1 MSKDRLVFNVHPG
14 QKEVMHFKSRF
25 KVIVAGRRWGKS
37 KLAAVSLVQAAA
49 SRAKS
54 LVWYVAPTYGMCK
67 SIMWPDLIEIIP
79 KKWIRKSNETIQFI
93 ELVNGSRIELKGCD
107 KPDSLRGVGLHFLVI
122 DEAQDI
128 KKETW
133 TTVLRPTLSDKQGG
147 ALIIGTPKG
156 FNWLYDVYQEGQKPV
171 NRKNGL
177 WASWQFPTMTS
188 PFIPPEEIEAAKR
201 DMDEKVFNQEF
212 NACHLPNTQ
221 VRLFDGT
228 SKAISEL
235 KAGDKLN
242 YLNDFGGLEE
252 IKVLDGGYTGVK
264 DVIEVTLENGETFSA
279 SYNHK
284 VKNTEL
290 GQVQLKDVDCLEYTP
305 LINNFSTREEKLAAL
320 VGYIT
325 GDGNIT
331 KRERQNGSVYYQ
343 GAVYSNVKEDMER
356 ILADLKSCGFCP
368 NASITVKKNNGVR
381 KDGYQIQFSHYDSQ
395 ELVKLGT
402 PFGPKTSQEFT
413 VPEWILY
420 GSNQVKKAYISALF
434 GAEGDSPKFNAKSK
448 TNHTIK
454 MIMCKK
460 QGFSGHKFF
469 NQLQEMLQSLG
480 VKATI
485 DIKNNNGYETAN
497 LYSATS
503 LESSIDFFEKVGYTY
518 ACQKSVKAWLAIHYY
533 KCYKQKAAQRQK
545 IVLEYLSGTKVVDL
559 VSKYNISRQVIYNLI
574 RTHKNKG
581 IINSGHDFPSYQEWL
596 ANRWNQEKQILK
608 LVVVKKELKP
618 QQAVYNIKVS
628 SSDSSYV
635 LDSGLLNYNCFETM
649 TGRVYFPFDRRIHT
663 GSMYKFVPNKP
674 IFVGM
679 DFNVTPMTAVI
690 LQPQYNG
697 ELWAVDEIVL
707 HNSSTTEMADE
718 IERRYWRYMNQ
729 ISIFPDPAANYRNSS
744 RGETDIDILRQKG
757 FKKIY
762 FRKKHPAVQDR
773 INAVN
778 KMLKSADSTVRL
790 FINDNC
796 KHLIDSFEQTLYKEN
811 SKEVD
816 KTQNKEHITDAI
828 GYCIEYTNPV
838 RSNIHIAM
846 SI

>member
-242 YLNDFGGLEE
+242 YLNDSGVLEE

-264 DVIEVTLENGETFSA
+264 DIIEVTLENGETFSA

-290 GQVQLKDVDCLEYTP
+290 GQVQLKDAEYLEYTP
-305 LINNFSTREEKLAAL
+305 IGISAGSRAEYYWLKNRYVMSKKQAH
-320 VGYIT
+320 
-325 GDGNIT
+325 NIT
-331 KRERQNGSVYYQ
+331 
-343 GAVYSNVKEDMER
+343 
-356 ILADLKSCGFCP
+356 
-368 NASITVKKNNGVR
+368 
-381 KDGYQIQFSHYDSQ
+381 SQ
-395 ELVKLGT
+395 SA
-402 PFGPKTSQEFT
+402 PFVE
-413 VPEWILY
+413 
-420 GSNQVKKAYISALF
+420 
-434 GAEGDSPKFNAKSK
+434 
-448 TNHTIK
+448 
-454 MIMCKK
+454 
-460 QGFSGHKFF
+460 
-469 NQLQEMLQSLG
+469 
-480 VKATI
+480 
-485 DIKNNNGYETAN
+485 YE
-497 LYSATS
+497 
-503 LESSIDFFEKVGYTY
+503 
-518 ACQKSVKAWLAIHYY
+518 
-533 KCYKQKAAQRQK
+533 
-545 IVLEYLSGTKVVDL
+545 
-559 VSKYNISRQVIYNLI
+559 
-574 RTHKNKG
+574 
-581 IINSGHDFPSYQEWL
+581 EWL
-596 ANRWNQEKQILK
+596 AQRWNKFTRTLK
-608 LVVVKKELKP
+608 LLIIKKELKP
-618 QQAVYNIKVS
+618 RQEVYNIKVS

>member
-290 GQVQLKDVDCLEYTP
+290 GQVQLKDAEYLEYTP
-305 LINNFSTREEKLAAL
+305 IGISAGSRAEYYWLKNRYVMSKKQAR
-320 VGYIT
+320 
-325 GDGNIT
+325 NIT
-331 KRERQNGSVYYQ
+331 NQS
-343 GAVYSNVKEDMER
+343 A
-356 ILADLKSCGFCP
+356 
-368 NASITVKKNNGVR
+368 
-381 KDGYQIQFSHYDSQ
+381 
-395 ELVKLGT
+395 
-402 PFGPKTSQEFT
+402 PFVE
-413 VPEWILY
+413 
-420 GSNQVKKAYISALF
+420 
-434 GAEGDSPKFNAKSK
+434 
-448 TNHTIK
+448 
-454 MIMCKK
+454 
-460 QGFSGHKFF
+460 
-469 NQLQEMLQSLG
+469 
-480 VKATI
+480 
-485 DIKNNNGYETAN
+485 YE
-497 LYSATS
+497 
-503 LESSIDFFEKVGYTY
+503 
-518 ACQKSVKAWLAIHYY
+518 
-533 KCYKQKAAQRQK
+533 
-545 IVLEYLSGTKVVDL
+545 
-559 VSKYNISRQVIYNLI
+559 
-574 RTHKNKG
+574 
-581 IINSGHDFPSYQEWL
+581 EWL
-596 ANRWNQEKQILK
+596 AQRWNKFTRTLK
-608 LVVVKKELKP
+608 LLIIKKELKP
-618 QQAVYNIKVS
+618 QQEVYNIKVS
-628 SSDSSYV
+628 SPDSSYV

-663 GSMYKFVPNKP
+663 GSMYKFVPSKP

>member
-37 KLAAVSLVQAAA
+37 KLAAVTLVQAAA

-242 YLNDFGGLEE
+242 YLNDSGVLEE

-264 DVIEVTLENGETFSA
+264 DIIEVTLENGETFSA

-290 GQVQLKDVDCLEYTP
+290 GQVQLKDAEYLEYTP
-305 LINNFSTREEKLAAL
+305 IGISAGSRAEYYWLKNRYVMSKKQAR
-320 VGYIT
+320 
-325 GDGNIT
+325 NIT
-331 KRERQNGSVYYQ
+331 NQS
-343 GAVYSNVKEDMER
+343 A
-356 ILADLKSCGFCP
+356 
-368 NASITVKKNNGVR
+368 
-381 KDGYQIQFSHYDSQ
+381 
-395 ELVKLGT
+395 
-402 PFGPKTSQEFT
+402 PFVE
-413 VPEWILY
+413 
-420 GSNQVKKAYISALF
+420 
-434 GAEGDSPKFNAKSK
+434 
-448 TNHTIK
+448 
-454 MIMCKK
+454 
-460 QGFSGHKFF
+460 
-469 NQLQEMLQSLG
+469 
-480 VKATI
+480 
-485 DIKNNNGYETAN
+485 YE
-497 LYSATS
+497 
-503 LESSIDFFEKVGYTY
+503 
-518 ACQKSVKAWLAIHYY
+518 
-533 KCYKQKAAQRQK
+533 
-545 IVLEYLSGTKVVDL
+545 
-559 VSKYNISRQVIYNLI
+559 
-574 RTHKNKG
+574 
-581 IINSGHDFPSYQEWL
+581 EWL
-596 ANRWNQEKQILK
+596 AQRWNKFTRTLK
-608 LVVVKKELKP
+608 LLIIKKELKP
-618 QQAVYNIKVS
+618 QQEVYNIKVS
-628 SSDSSYV
+628 SPDSSYV

>member
-14 QKEVMHFKSRF
+14 QKEIMHFKSRF

-264 DVIEVTLENGETFSA
+264 DIIEVTLENGEIFSA

-290 GQVQLKDVDCLEYTP
+290 GQVQLKDAEYLEYTP
-305 LINNFSTREEKLAAL
+305 IGISAGSRAEYYWLKNRYVMSKKQAR
-320 VGYIT
+320 
-325 GDGNIT
+325 NIT
-331 KRERQNGSVYYQ
+331 NQS
-343 GAVYSNVKEDMER
+343 A
-356 ILADLKSCGFCP
+356 
-368 NASITVKKNNGVR
+368 
-381 KDGYQIQFSHYDSQ
+381 
-395 ELVKLGT
+395 
-402 PFGPKTSQEFT
+402 PFVE
-413 VPEWILY
+413 
-420 GSNQVKKAYISALF
+420 
-434 GAEGDSPKFNAKSK
+434 
-448 TNHTIK
+448 
-454 MIMCKK
+454 
-460 QGFSGHKFF
+460 
-469 NQLQEMLQSLG
+469 
-480 VKATI
+480 
-485 DIKNNNGYETAN
+485 YE
-497 LYSATS
+497 
-503 LESSIDFFEKVGYTY
+503 
-518 ACQKSVKAWLAIHYY
+518 
-533 KCYKQKAAQRQK
+533 
-545 IVLEYLSGTKVVDL
+545 
-559 VSKYNISRQVIYNLI
+559 
-574 RTHKNKG
+574 
-581 IINSGHDFPSYQEWL
+581 EWL
-596 ANRWNQEKQILK
+596 AQRWNKFTRTLK
-608 LVVVKKELKP
+608 LLIIKKELKP
-618 QQAVYNIKVS
+618 QQEVYNIKVS
-628 SSDSSYV
+628 SPDSSYV

-663 GSMYKFVPNKP
+663 GSMYKFVPSKP

>member
-264 DVIEVTLENGETFSA
+264 DIIEVTLENGETFSA

-290 GQVQLKDVDCLEYTP
+290 GQVQLKDAEYLEYTP
-305 LINNFSTREEKLAAL
+305 IGISAGSRAEYYWLKNRYVMSKKQAH
-320 VGYIT
+320 
-325 GDGNIT
+325 NIT
-331 KRERQNGSVYYQ
+331 
-343 GAVYSNVKEDMER
+343 
-356 ILADLKSCGFCP
+356 
-368 NASITVKKNNGVR
+368 
-381 KDGYQIQFSHYDSQ
+381 SQ
-395 ELVKLGT
+395 SA
-402 PFGPKTSQEFT
+402 PFVE
-413 VPEWILY
+413 
-420 GSNQVKKAYISALF
+420 
-434 GAEGDSPKFNAKSK
+434 
-448 TNHTIK
+448 
-454 MIMCKK
+454 
-460 QGFSGHKFF
+460 
-469 NQLQEMLQSLG
+469 
-480 VKATI
+480 
-485 DIKNNNGYETAN
+485 YE
-497 LYSATS
+497 
-503 LESSIDFFEKVGYTY
+503 
-518 ACQKSVKAWLAIHYY
+518 
-533 KCYKQKAAQRQK
+533 
-545 IVLEYLSGTKVVDL
+545 
-559 VSKYNISRQVIYNLI
+559 
-574 RTHKNKG
+574 
-581 IINSGHDFPSYQEWL
+581 EWL
-596 ANRWNQEKQILK
+596 AQRWNKFTRTLK
-608 LVVVKKELKP
+608 LLIIKKELKP
-618 QQAVYNIKVS
+618 RQEVYNIKVS

>member
-37 KLAAVSLVQAAA
+37 KLAAVTLVQAAA

-79 KKWIRKSNETIQFI
+79 KKWIKKSNETIQFI

-242 YLNDFGGLEE
+242 YLNDSGVLEE

-264 DVIEVTLENGETFSA
+264 DIIEVTLENGETFSA

-290 GQVQLKDVDCLEYTP
+290 GQVQLKDAEYLEYTP
-305 LINNFSTREEKLAAL
+305 IGISAGSRAEYYWLKNRYVMSKKQAR
-320 VGYIT
+320 
-325 GDGNIT
+325 NIT
-331 KRERQNGSVYYQ
+331 NQS
-343 GAVYSNVKEDMER
+343 A
-356 ILADLKSCGFCP
+356 
-368 NASITVKKNNGVR
+368 
-381 KDGYQIQFSHYDSQ
+381 
-395 ELVKLGT
+395 
-402 PFGPKTSQEFT
+402 PFVE
-413 VPEWILY
+413 
-420 GSNQVKKAYISALF
+420 
-434 GAEGDSPKFNAKSK
+434 
-448 TNHTIK
+448 
-454 MIMCKK
+454 
-460 QGFSGHKFF
+460 
-469 NQLQEMLQSLG
+469 
-480 VKATI
+480 
-485 DIKNNNGYETAN
+485 YE
-497 LYSATS
+497 
-503 LESSIDFFEKVGYTY
+503 
-518 ACQKSVKAWLAIHYY
+518 
-533 KCYKQKAAQRQK
+533 
-545 IVLEYLSGTKVVDL
+545 
-559 VSKYNISRQVIYNLI
+559 
-574 RTHKNKG
+574 
-581 IINSGHDFPSYQEWL
+581 EWL
-596 ANRWNQEKQILK
+596 AQRWNKFTRTLK
-608 LVVVKKELKP
+608 LLIIKKELKP
-618 QQAVYNIKVS
+618 QQEVYNIKVS
-628 SSDSSYV
+628 SPDSSYV